1 MAWQV
6 YLQFGDLDLAVV
18 LVLGMVSAAAQEI
31 LATAVW
37 MHEEAVL
44 ASSQGNADFLRCA
57 PAASLNR
64 YGNIIFGSSSPL
76 CNYCSIISL
85 AEVAS

>member
-6 YLQFGDLDLAVV
+6 CFQFGNLDSMVV
-18 LVLGMVSAAAQEI
+18 LALGIISAAAHDI

-44 ASSQGNADFLRCA
+44 ASSQSSADFLRCA
-57 PAASLNR
+57 PAASLNDTQ
-64 YGNIIFGSSSPL
+64 PL
-76 CNYCSIISL
+76 R
-85 AEVAS
+85 